1 MTIRFNL
8 IATGLATAI
17 AVCAGNAAQ
26 AEDTTSLKIQT
37 AATASHFSL
46 RYLNENWIPRL
57 EVMTDGR
64 LTVELLPNGAVVP
77 HRDTPDAVSMGI
89 LDGDYTSVMYFAGR
103 DPAFALMGDLTA
115 GYDSAD
121 QTQAFCSIGGGRAML
136 QKIYDEEGL
145 DVHVVGCGAYSREA
159 FVSKVPIRGLDDLK
173 GKKIRAPEGLASAV
187 FKAAGATPVAIP
199 GSEVYTSL
207 EKGVIDAADNSAY
220 SNDKANGMHDIA
232 KYPIF
237 PGIHSTPFQQFTVS
251 KSVWDDLSPA
261 DQEILTVWYEAAT
274 NDLRRAVDQHDRELV
289 AKDRAGDDI
298 EVIDWPQADRDAF
311 REIAMGEWKKFA
323 AGSELAQEAYDAH
336 VEFLK
341 STGLLSND

>member
-1 MTIRFNL
+1 MTIRINHL
-8 IATGLATAI
+8 AAGLTA
-17 AVCAGNAAQ
+17 AALLGFSGAAQ
-26 AEDTTSLKIQT
+26 AQDPVNLKIQT

-46 RYLNENWIPRL
+46 RYLNENWVPRL
-57 EVMTDGR
+57 AKMTEGR
-64 LTVELLPNGAVVP
+64 VTVEFLPNGAVVP

-121 QTQAFCSIGGGRAML
+121 QTQAFCSIGGGREML

-159 FVSKVPIRGLDDLK
+159 FVSKVPIRGVADLK

-237 PGIHSTPFQQFTVS
+237 PGIHSTPFQQLTLS
-251 KSVWDDLSPA
+251 NSVWEGMSEA
-261 DQEILTVWYEAAT
+261 DQEILTVWYEAAI

-289 AKDRAGDDI
+289 AADRASDDI
-298 EVIDWPQADRDAF
+298 EVIDWSQTDRDAF
-311 REIAMGEWKKFA
+311 REIAMAEWEKFA
-323 AGSELAQEAYDAH
+323 AGSELAREAYDAH
-336 VEFLK
+336 VRFLK
-341 STGLLSND
+341 SIGLLASD

>member
-1 MTIRFNL
+1 MTIRCTL
-8 IATGLATAI
+8 MATGLAAAI
-17 AVCAGNAAQ
+17 AATAGAVQ
-26 AEDTTSLKIQT
+26 AEGTTSLKVQT

-57 EVMTDGR
+57 EAMSDGR
-64 LTVELLPNGAVVP
+64 LTIELLPNGAVVP

-89 LDGDYTSVMYFAGR
+89 LDGDYTSVMYFAGQ

-121 QTQAFCSIGGGRAML
+121 QTQAFCSIGGGREML

-145 DVHVVGCGAYSREA
+145 DVHVVGCGAYSRES
-159 FVSKVPIRGLDDLK
+159 FVSKVPIRGLADLK

-187 FKAAGATPVAIP
+187 FKAAGASPVAIP

-220 SNDKANGMHDIA
+220 SNDKANGMHEIA

-237 PGIHSTPFQQFTVS
+237 PGIHSTPFQQFSVS

-289 AKDRAGDDI
+289 AEDRAGDSI
-298 EVIDWPQADRDAF
+298 EVIDWSQADRDAF
-311 REIAMGEWKKFA
+311 REIAMGEWEKFA
-323 AGSELAQEAYDAH
+323 AGSDLAQQAYDTH

-341 STGLLSND
+341 SIGLLSND

>member
-1 MTIRFNL
+1 MKINKFA
-8 IATGLATAI
+8 IATIVTAGLFGAGVAVAQGTTA
-17 AVCAGNAAQ
+17 
-26 AEDTTSLKIQT
+26 LKIQT

-46 RYLNENWIPRL
+46 RYLNENWLPRL
-57 EVMTDGR
+57 ETMTDGR
-64 LTVELLPNGAVVP
+64 VSIELLPNGAVVP

-121 QTQAFCSIGGGRAML
+121 QTQAFCSNGGGREML
-136 QKIYDEEGL
+136 QKIYDEERL

-159 FVSKVPIRGLDDLK
+159 FVSVVPIRGVEDLK
-173 GKKIRAPEGLASAV
+173 GKKIRAPEGLASSV

-232 KYPIF
+232 KFPIF

-251 KSVWDDLSPA
+251 KQVWEELSEA
-261 DQEILTVWYEAAT
+261 DRKTLTVWYEAAT

-289 AKDRAGDDI
+289 AEDRDAGEI
-298 EVIDWPQADRDAF
+298 EVIDWSQADRDAF
-311 REIAMGEWKKFA
+311 REIAMTEWKKFA
-323 AGSELAQEAYDAH
+323 AKSDLAQEAYDAH
-336 VEFLK
+336 VAFLQ
-341 STGLLSND
+341 SIGLLKAD

>member
-1 MTIRFNL
+1 MKINKFT
-8 IATGLATAI
+8 IATI
-17 AVCAGNAAQ
+17 AVGFLSTGTAVAQ
-26 AEDTTSLKIQT
+26 DTTELKIQT
-37 AATASHFSL
+37 ASTASHFSL

-57 EVMTDGR
+57 ETMTNGR
-64 LTVELLPNGAVVP
+64 VSIELLPNGAVVP

-121 QTQAFCSIGGGRAML
+121 QTQAFCSNGGGRELL
-136 QKIYDEEGL
+136 QNIYDEEGL

-159 FVSKVPIRGLDDLK
+159 FVSTVPIRGVEDLK

-187 FKAAGATPVAIP
+187 FDAAGATPVALP
-199 GSEVYTSL
+199 GSEVYTAL

-237 PGIHSTPFQQFTVS
+237 PGVHSTPFQQFTVS
-251 KSVWDDLSPA
+251 KQSWEELSEA
-261 DQEILTVWYEAAT
+261 DREVLTVWYQAAT
-274 NDLRRAVDQHDRELV
+274 NDLRRAVNQRDLELV
-289 AKDRAGDDI
+289 AEDRATGGI

-311 REIAMGEWKKFA
+311 REIAMAEWKRFA
-323 AGSELAQEAYDAH
+323 GASDIAQEAYEAH
-336 VEFLK
+336 VAFLQ
-341 STGLLSND
+341 SIGLLNTD